1 MPRCRLPRAA
11 PSQHDPALR
20 AVIQGLSGDAVRE
33 LRRLRFLLRL
43 VTRFRPRPQ
52 QAMLWWAMLVGIF
65 GAGAALAFQEATHG
79 LQWMLTGGHT
89 GGQVAV
95 FRDLTDWQRVAVP
108 AIGGLCAGLMVMLAS
123 RVIRHKTQDYM
134 EAVALGDGEVRARSS
149 LMRSGAALFSIASG
163 ASIGREGPLVQLAAM
178 AASVT
183 GRVLRMPPARMRLL
197 VACGAASGI
206 AAAYNAP
213 IAGALFVAEIV
224 LGSIAMESLGPL
236 IISSAVGAL
245 VVRLATGDAPL
256 YGFAAFKLSHPWEL
270 LLFAVLGVC
279 CAVAAR
285 LFLWALRGGR
295 LAFARVPGPAWL
307 HLTLGGL
314 AVGLLALR
322 FPEVAGNGHA
332 VISDLLDGRIEPQA
346 VPLLLFV
353 KVAAVAL
360 VFGSGAVG
368 GVFTPSL
375 FTGAA
380 IGCLFGSGL
389 AVLLPDADIHASGYT
404 IVGMGAL
411 LAAASQAPVTAIL
424 MIFEMSLQYEIMLP
438 LMIAVVTAHATARA
452 LRSET
457 LYAAIL
463 AAGPRSVFDK
473 PLAQITAGDMMRPH
487 PTTVL
492 PAAKFRE
499 VARELVRR
507 PTRELFVAT
516 ADHHYDGAILLADV
530 RPYLRDAELADVVVA
545 RDIAREDIPVIV
557 QDTGIT
563 ETMGIFTRSPHEQ
576 LPVIDGPEGRLVGSL
591 ARADVFL
598 AVSELARREHLRSD
612 GQS

>member
-1 MPRCRLPRAA
+1 MKSTL
-11 PSQHDPALR
+11 
-20 AVIQGLSGDAVRE
+20 QGLPGDAVRE

-43 VTRFRPRPQ
+43 VTRFWARPQ
-52 QAMLWWAMLVGIF
+52 QAMLWWSVLVGFF
-65 GAGAALAFQEATHG
+65 GAAAALAFQAATHG
-79 LQWMLTGGHT
+79 LQWLLTGGHI
-89 GGQVAV
+89 GGYVAV
-95 FRDLTDWQRVAVP
+95 FQALPGWQRVLVP
-108 AIGGLCAGLMVMLAS
+108 TIGGLCAGLMIMLTS
-123 RVIRHKTQDYM
+123 RVIRQKTQDYM

-149 LMRSGAALFSIASG
+149 LMRSAAALFSIASG
-163 ASIGREGPLVQLAAM
+163 ASIGREGPLVQLAAV
-178 AASVT
+178 AASLT
-183 GRVLRMPPARMRLL
+183 GRIFRMPPARLRLL

-236 IISSAVGAL
+236 IIASAVGAL

-256 YGFAAFKLSHPWEL
+256 YAFAGFELAHAWEL
-270 LLFAVLGVC
+270 LLFALLGVC
-279 CAVAAR
+279 CAVVAR
-285 LFLWALRGGR
+285 FFLLALRAGR
-295 LAFARVPGPAWL
+295 LAFARLPGAAWM

-332 VISDLLDGRIEPQA
+332 VISDLLGGNLEPRE
-346 VPLLLFV
+346 VPLLLAV

-380 IGCLFGSGL
+380 TGFLFGAGL
-389 AVLLPDADIHASGYT
+389 VALFPEAGIQPSGYT

-411 LAAASQAPVTAIL
+411 LAAASQAPVTSIL

-438 LMIAVVTAHATARA
+438 LMVAVVTAHVTSRA

-473 PLAQITAGDMMRPH
+473 PLAQVTAGDMMRPH
-487 PTTVL
+487 PTCVQ

-499 VARELVRR
+499 VAREFIRR
-507 PTRELFVAT
+507 PTRELFITT
-516 ADHHYDGAILLADV
+516 ADGHYDGAILLSDV
-530 RPYLRDAELADVVVA
+530 RPYLRDPELAEIVVA
-545 RDIAREDIPVIV
+545 RDIAREDLPILARG
-557 QDTGIT
+557 TGLT
-563 ETMGIFTRSPHEQ
+563 EAMGVFSRCTHDQ
-576 LPVIDGPEGRLVGSL
+576 LPVTDGPDGRLIGSI

-598 AVSELARREHLRSD
+598 AVSELARREHLRS
-612 GQS
+612 GERS